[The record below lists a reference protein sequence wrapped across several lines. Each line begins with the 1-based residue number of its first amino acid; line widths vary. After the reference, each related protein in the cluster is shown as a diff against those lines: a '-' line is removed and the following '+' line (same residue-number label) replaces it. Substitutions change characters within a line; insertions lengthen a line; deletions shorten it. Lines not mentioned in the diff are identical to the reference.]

1 MPVAGEAS
9 APAGAV
15 YDGDGRLVLGHGP
28 AFSLGLIT
36 DRAFQ
41 AVLHNPDEPGNTIE
55 PGDSLWLLPEH
66 VLAGLTAVV
75 RAGRKVV
82 VMADGTKA
90 GNRAYVLRL
99 APSEAERWPWRCGL
113 GRCLRGSVSLRD

>member
-15 YDGDGRLVLGHGP
+15 YDGDGRLLLGSGP
-28 AFSLGLIT
+28 AFSLGLIA

-41 AVLHNPDEPGNTIE
+41 AVLHNLDE

-66 VLAGLTAVV
+66 VC
-75 RAGRKVV
+75 
-82 VMADGTKA
+82 
-90 GNRAYVLRL
+90 
-99 APSEAERWPWRCGL
+99 WPASPRSCEPAA
-113 GRCLRGSVSLRD
+113 RSS

>member
-9 APAGAV
+9 TPAGAV
-15 YDGDGRLVLGHGP
+15 YDGDGQLVLGSGP

-41 AVLHNPDEPGNTIE
+41 AVLHNLDEPGNTIE
-55 PGDSLWLLPEH
+55 PEDRLWLLPEG
-66 VLAGLTAVV
+66 LASGSPLPEHMLASLAAVV

-82 VMADGTKA
+82 VMADSAEA
-90 GNRAYVLRL
+90 GNRAC
-99 APSEAERWPWRCGL
+99 EAIGQAL
-113 GRCLRGSVSLRD
+113 DAMQGSA

>member
-1 MPVAGEAS
+1 MPVADEA
-9 APAGAV
+9 AVAAGAV
-15 YDGDGRLVLGHGP
+15 YDGDGRLVLGSGP

-41 AVLHNPDEPGNTIE
+41 AVLHNLDEPGNTIE

-66 VLAGLTAVV
+66 VLAGLAAVV

-82 VMADGTKA
+82 VMADGTEA

-113 GRCLRGSVSLRD
+113 GRCWRGSVSLRD

>member
-41 AVLHNPDEPGNTIE
+41 AVLHNLDEPGNTIAPE
-55 PGDSLWLLPEH
+55 DRLWLLPEGLVPDAPLPEH
-66 VLAGLTAVV
+66 VLASLAAAV
-75 RAGRKVV
+75 RAGGKVV
-82 VMADGTKA
+82 VMADSAEA
-90 GNRAYVLRL
+90 GNRAC
-99 APSEAERWPWRCGL
+99 EAIGQALDARQ
-113 GRCLRGSVSLRD
+113 GSA